1 MLVFVKRKTVA
12 SSGTHWNVS
21 DEVLQKM
28 AFGCLPLFMELDNY
42 IVHLY
47 CEVIYTKY
55 SVDFNTDPDL

>member
-12 SSGTHWNVS
+12 SSGIHWNRS
-21 DEVLQKM
+21 EEVLQKI
-28 AFGCLPLFMELDNY
+28 AFGCLPLFVELDKY

-55 SVDFNTDPDL
+55 SVEFNNDPDL